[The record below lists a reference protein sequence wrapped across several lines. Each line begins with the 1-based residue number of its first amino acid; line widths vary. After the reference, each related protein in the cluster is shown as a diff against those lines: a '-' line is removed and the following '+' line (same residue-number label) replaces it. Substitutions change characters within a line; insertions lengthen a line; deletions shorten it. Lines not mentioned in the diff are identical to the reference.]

1 HLRSVSNPAVWVAG
15 DALVGPAQLSPLAT
29 YEGRLVGRNIVEGA
43 THKPDYSVV
52 PSGVFTVPALS
63 SVGLTEAQADEQGL
77 DVTVAVNDM
86 SGWFSAKT
94 YAESVA
100 WVKTLVEK
108 GTGRIVGAH
117 IVGHNGEDLIH
128 LFAMAMAHGI
138 TAAQIKDQFFA
149 FPTFA
154 ADIKSML

>member
-1 HLRSVSNPAVWVAG
+1 M
-15 DALVGPAQLSPLAT
+15 
-29 YEGRLVGRNIVEGA
+29 
-43 THKPDYSVV
+43 HKPDYSVV

-63 SVGLTEAQADEQGL
+63 SVGLTEAQAAERGL

-86 SGWFSAKT
+86 TGWFSGRT

-108 GTGRIVGAH
+108 GSGRIVGAH
-117 IVGHNGEDLIH
+117 MVGHHGEELIH
-128 LFAMAMAHGI
+128 LFAMAMKHGI
-138 TAAQIKDQFFA
+138 TAEQIKDQLFA
-149 FPTFA
+149 FPTFS